1 MRRVRRGK
9 ARLRR
14 APRLIG
20 FSLRYRHATYL
31 GILILAILAPV
42 TSAAQGVYVSIPP
55 QAYLVE
61 RLAGDFVEVGV
72 LLPPGASPAT
82 YEPTP
87 KQMAA
92 LDHSQLYLQIGAPFE
107 GPVLAKISDL
117 MPDLRVVDCRVGV
130 ELEPIGGD
138 GHDHGFGLLDP
149 HIWLDP
155 QRMKTIA
162 DTTARA
168 LQILLPNESPMIEE
182 RLAALHSAIDE
193 TDVRVAEALAPFAGR
208 TLLVFHPAFGYFTR
222 RYGLI
227 QKAVEVD
234 GKAPSARRL
243 ATVVDEIRQ
252 QPVPAL
258 FFQPQ
263 FSRSA
268 AERVAAALDCELVE
282 LDPMAADYLANL
294 ETMADRIV
302 GALQ

>member
-1 MRRVRRGK
+1 MG
-9 ARLRR
+9 
-14 APRLIG
+14 
-20 FSLRYRHATYL
+20 SLHTL
-31 GILILAILAPV
+31 VFIILTLAMLAPV
-42 TSAAQGVYVSIPP
+42 ASGAQGVYVSIPP
-55 QAYLVE
+55 QAFLVE
-61 RLAGDFVEVGV
+61 WLVEDSSEVGI

-92 LDHSQLYLQIGAPFE
+92 LDRSELYLQIGAPFE
-107 GPVLAKISDL
+107 APVLAKISEL
-117 MPDLRVVDCRVGV
+117 MPDLRIIDCRAGV
-130 ELEPIGGD
+130 ELEPIGSD

-162 DTTARA
+162 ETTAKA
-168 LQILLPNESPMIEE
+168 LQALFPKDSPAIED
-182 RLAALHSAIDE
+182 RLAKLHKALDE
-193 TDVRVAEALAPFAGR
+193 TDMRVGDALGPLAGR
-208 TLLVFHPAFGYFTR
+208 TLLVFHPAYGYFTR

-234 GKAPSARRL
+234 GKDPSARRL

-258 FFQPQ
+258 FIQPQ

-268 AERVAAALDCELVE
+268 AERIAKALDCQLVE
-282 LDPMAADYLANL
+282 LDPLAGDYLTNL
-294 ETMADRIV
+294 ETMAARIV
-302 GALQ
+302 RALQ

>member
-1 MRRVRRGK
+1 MRNRRTMC
-9 ARLRR
+9 LV
-14 APRLIG
+14 
-20 FSLRYRHATYL
+20 
-31 GILILAILAPV
+31 ILTLAILAPV
-42 TSAAQGVYVSIPP
+42 LCGAQGVYVSIPP
-55 QAYLVE
+55 QAFLVE
-61 RLAGDFVEVGV
+61 WLAGDFVEVGT

-107 GPVLAKISDL
+107 GPVLAKVSDL
-117 MPDLRVVDCRVGV
+117 MPDLRIIDCRAGV

-138 GHDHGFGLLDP
+138 GHDHGSGLLDP

-155 QRMKTIA
+155 ERMKTIA
-162 DTTARA
+162 ETTAKA
-168 LQILLPNESPMIEE
+168 LRVLLPKESPTIDE

-193 TDVRVAEALAPFAGR
+193 TNVRVGEALAPLAGR
-208 TLLVFHPAFGYFTR
+208 TLLVFHPAYGYFTR

-234 GKAPSARRL
+234 GRAPSARRL

-258 FFQPQ
+258 FVQPQ

-282 LDPMAADYLANL
+282 LDPMAVDYLANL

>member
-1 MRRVRRGK
+1 M
-9 ARLRR
+9 
-14 APRLIG
+14 
-20 FSLRYRHATYL
+20 RYRHATYL

-42 TSAAQGVYVSIPP
+42 TSGAQEVYVSIPP
-55 QAYLVE
+55 QAFVVE
-61 RLAGDFVEVGV
+61 WLAGDLVDVAI

-92 LDHSQLYLQIGAPFE
+92 LDQSQLYLQIGAPFE
-107 GPVLAKISDL
+107 GPVLAKVSGL
-117 MPDLRVVDCRVGV
+117 MPDLQIVDCRSGV

-155 QRMKTIA
+155 RRMRTIA
-162 DTTARA
+162 TTTAKA
-168 LQILLPNESPMIEE
+168 LTTLVPNESLVIEE
-182 RLAALHSAIDE
+182 RLVALHRAIDE
-193 TDVRVAEALAPFAGR
+193 TDVRVGEALAPLAGR

-252 QPVPAL
+252 QPVTAL
-258 FFQPQ
+258 FVQPQ

-268 AERVAAALDCELVE
+268 AERMAAALDCELVE
-282 LDPMAADYLANL
+282 LDPLAIDYLANL
-294 ETMADRIV
+294 ETIAARIV

>member
-1 MRRVRRGK
+1 M
-9 ARLRR
+9 
-14 APRLIG
+14 
-20 FSLRYRHATYL
+20 
-31 GILILAILAPV
+31 

-55 QAYLVE
+55 QAFLVE
-61 RLAGDFVEVGV
+61 WLAGDLVDVGI

-92 LDHSQLYLQIGAPFE
+92 LDRSRLYLQIGAPFE
-107 GPVLAKISDL
+107 GPVLAKVSDL
-117 MPDLRVVDCRVGV
+117 MPDLRVVDCRAGV

-155 QRMKTIA
+155 RRMKTIA
-162 DTTARA
+162 DTTAKA
-168 LQILLPNESPMIEE
+168 LQILLPNDSPAIED

-193 TDVRVAEALAPFAGR
+193 TDVRVGETLAPLAGR
-208 TLLVFHPAFGYFTR
+208 TLLVFHPAYGYFTR

-258 FFQPQ
+258 FVQPQ

-268 AERVAAALDCELVE
+268 AERVASALDCEFVE
-282 LDPMAADYLANL
+282 LDPLARDYLANL
-294 ETMADRIV
+294 ETMANRIV